1 MSIDSLTLLNVAWVA
16 DNYSQV
22 VDFCIQ
28 YTENRPSASLQEW
41 PETRLL
47 QLRLVF
53 FVTILRAKSL
63 EFFTHAPNYM
73 KKIAVFRMTLTF
85 VLLFGLLSPSFA
97 LGIGDGKK
105 HFKQGMKYEVSE
117 EWDKACEEFALAV
130 NENPKNP
137 EYRLHL
143 RRALFNASQMFMK
156 RGAVAADE
164 KDFAG
169 AYNAFRRAY
178 GFDPTNE
185 LAKSEMERMV
195 RLQKDANSP
204 DGANTTASG
213 LPVKPAA
220 YKPDDVQLPQQ
231 LEVLGDV
238 PFPAGIDLT
247 FIIKKLAKDLDLNVL
262 FDADSRLDSKKV
274 KIELHNVTAA
284 RALDY
289 IFLQEGLFFQ
299 KVGPRTILVA
309 NNSRRNILQQLV
321 LKTFYLANASPKDIQ
336 KVIQGAIP
344 AQGGRSQ
351 TIILTDDATN
361 SVTVRDTTEN
371 VRIIGRLIKAL
382 DKDRAEVVMDVA
394 IYEVNRGDLLQ
405 FGNQL
410 GTGGDKGTLL
420 NLGGVGFPTAH
431 QGSTGP
437 ITNGMPFSGTDLL
450 SIAIGLPISS
460 IAALQSKTNTKLVA
474 STQIHAFNNE
484 DSSATIGQRV
494 PVQSAQF
501 VTGAGTTQGNGGVVS
516 NVINYEKVG
525 LSLKF
530 KPIVF
535 PNQDVQVAMEIESKD
550 IGAGPDPFTPI
561 FTERTIKGTARV
573 QNNKTLLLAS
583 VAQNNERNGRTGL
596 PLLGLIPI
604 LGRLFTAPKK
614 ENAQIDIVIAVTPRV
629 IRAPAILPEDL
640 IEQDTGS
647 LATPTSGQL
656 EAMLIEE
663 QREDMLAAARRKP
676 TNVVIDL
683 PDQKSPQYV
692 RTDATAETQAP
703 AAKSAAETTASATAK
718 DPASA
723 APEDPAAPSVRP
735 IDSSVR
741 TLKLTET
748 ADRADNSLS
757 TVAFKPL
764 SASVATAT
772 VQLAPAAELK
782 TGEKTR
788 IAVAFSSPE
797 AFRSA
802 VMGIKYDPTKVAVR
816 GITLGDAFG
825 SKANSPV
832 MPFLNTDGKTYFS
845 MIASDDKAVAQTGV
859 IAYIEIEALAE
870 GVPQIT
876 LDSDIL
882 NLMTADGRNIPVAVS
897 MEGK

>member
-1 MSIDSLTLLNVAWVA
+1 
-16 DNYSQV
+16 
-22 VDFCIQ
+22 
-28 YTENRPSASLQEW
+28 
-41 PETRLL
+41 
-47 QLRLVF
+47 
-53 FVTILRAKSL
+53 
-63 EFFTHAPNYM
+63 M
-73 KKIAVFRMTLTF
+73 KRIAVFRTTLTF
-85 VLLFGLLSPSFA
+85 VLLFGLLSPAFA

-143 RRALFNASQMFMK
+143 RRALFNASQMYMK
-156 RGAVAADE
+156 RGTAAAEE

-204 DGANTTASG
+204 EGASKTASG

-220 YKPDDVQLPQQ
+220 YGPNDVQLPQQ

-410 GTGGDKGTLL
+410 GTGGDKSTLL
-420 NLGGVGFPTAH
+420 NLGGVGFPTAD

-437 ITNGMPFSGTDLL
+437 ITDGLPFKGTDLL

-583 VAQNNERNGRTGL
+583 VA
-596 PLLGLIPI
+596 
-604 LGRLFTAPKK
+604 
-614 ENAQIDIVIAVTPRV
+614 
-629 IRAPAILPEDL
+629 
-640 IEQDTGS
+640 
-647 LATPTSGQL
+647 
-656 EAMLIEE
+656 
-663 QREDMLAAARRKP
+663 
-676 TNVVIDL
+676 
-683 PDQKSPQYV
+683 
-692 RTDATAETQAP
+692 
-703 AAKSAAETTASATAK
+703 AK
-718 DPASA
+718 
-723 APEDPAAPSVRP
+723 
-735 IDSSVR
+735 
-741 TLKLTET
+741 
-748 ADRADNSLS
+748 
-757 TVAFKPL
+757 
-764 SASVATAT
+764 
-772 VQLAPAAELK
+772 
-782 TGEKTR
+782 
-788 IAVAFSSPE
+788 
-797 AFRSA
+797 
-802 VMGIKYDPTKVAVR
+802 
-816 GITLGDAFG
+816 
-825 SKANSPV
+825 
-832 MPFLNTDGKTYFS
+832 
-845 MIASDDKAVAQTGV
+845 
-859 IAYIEIEALAE
+859 
-870 GVPQIT
+870 
-876 LDSDIL
+876 
-882 NLMTADGRNIPVAVS
+882 
-897 MEGK
+897 